1 MTSLGRTIRFLIL
14 LIAGLSLLGL
24 VFALGLSAWVHA
36 TYSSRI
42 YTRAAEVPLPKVAI
56 VFGAGVR
63 GDRPTPILA
72 DRVAASVE
80 LYEAG
85 KVRKLIMTGDNRFV
99 DYNEPGVMVAYA
111 QELGVAA
118 EDLIPDYAGRR
129 TYDSC
134 YRARDIFGVRQAV
147 LVTQAF
153 HLDRALFI
161 CDSLGMDV
169 VGYAADRRSYPG
181 YERWWWLRELIALT
195 VAWWDVNIA
204 KPVPVL
210 GERISIPD

>member
-24 VFALGLSAWVHA
+24 VFALGLSTWAHA
-36 TYSSRI
+36 VYSSRI
-42 YTRAAEVPLPKVAI
+42 YTRAAEVPFHKVAI

-99 DYNEPGVMVAYA
+99 GYNEPGVMIAYA

-134 YRARDIFGVRQAV
+134 YRAREIFGVRQAV
-147 LVTQAF
+147 LVTQGF

-169 VGYAADRRSYPG
+169 VGYAADRRSYPS

-210 GERISIPD
+210 GERIPIPD

>member
-1 MTSLGRTIRFLIL
+1 M
-14 LIAGLSLLGL
+14 
-24 VFALGLSAWVHA
+24 
-36 TYSSRI
+36 
-42 YTRAAEVPLPKVAI
+42 
-56 VFGAGVR
+56 
-63 GDRPTPILA
+63 
-72 DRVAASVE
+72 AASVE

-99 DYNEPGVMVAYA
+99 EYNEPGVMIAYA

-134 YRARDIFGVRQAV
+134 YRAREIFGVRQAV

-153 HLDRALFI
+153 HLERTLFI

-181 YERWWWLRELIALT
+181 YEQWWWLRELIALA

-210 GERISIPD
+210 GERIPIPD

>member
-1 MTSLGRTIRFLIL
+1 MTSLRRAVRLLIL
-14 LIAGLSLLGL
+14 LIAGLSLLGAA
-24 VFALGLSAWVHA
+24 FALGLNFWVHA
-36 TYSSRI
+36 VYSSRI
-42 YTRAAEVPLPKVAI
+42 YTRAAEVPPRKVAI
-56 VFGAGVR
+56 VFGAGIR
-63 GDRPTPILA
+63 GDRPTPVLA

-85 KVRKLIMTGDNRFV
+85 KVRKIIMTGDNRFV
-99 DYNEPGVMVAYA
+99 DYNEPGAMIAYA
-111 QELGVAA
+111 QELGVPL

-134 YRARDIFGVRQAV
+134 YRAREIFGVSRAV

-153 HLDRALFI
+153 HMDRTLFTG
-161 CDSLGMDV
+161 DSLGMDV

-181 YERWWWLRELIALT
+181 YEQWWWLRELAALA
-195 VAWWDVNIA
+195 VAWWDINIA

-210 GERISIPD
+210 GERIPIPD